1 MKIKSSGKE
10 MIIFSLVIILLLFN
24 FISLSEIIK
33 LRAENRMWKNKVLL
47 SIEDQELL
55 YEHSIE
61 GEYLGYEISELL
73 NYNKNLNQKIN
84 KNRYMLIC
92 LFKGISCDRCISN
105 EINIFKKYRKELLNY
120 QVLPIM
126 IFVDIA
132 EEDYVNIIKS
142 ANVEDISVKENIPI
156 KFNKFNELKNSIIL
170 FVDKKGYVIM
180 DCVLDNY
187 RDESRS
193 DKFYN
198 RIIRLMENL

>member
-180 DCVLDNY
+180 ACVLDNY

-198 RIIRLMENL
+198 RVIRLMENL